1 MTSIK
6 NVLNMNMA
14 KNIYLSLTGA
24 GVIVFM
30 IYSMRIGFLPTGL
43 SLSDVIFFLLV
54 TLSFSIF
61 LTFYLTLWYSM
72 SVVISYFCI
81 KCILLLIPNKKIKRE
96 EWRRRLIATLI
107 SGKRMKIYVV
117 LFAHSIIAFIG
128 GFILL
133 LNIYNGVLDVKF
145 VLASLALTSMFIP
158 LIAYTYV
165 DKKIKKEDK
174 RITAISIWV
183 LIIVIFFTVSNMAPV
198 LNDAGMKLIGV
209 RKTNVAILLKGN
221 ELEMAK
227 HLTGNQDQ
235 TLFKG
240 DALFTGVGTSSLL
253 VINNKKII
261 VKNENLTLSFSSQ

>member
-1 MTSIK
+1 M
-6 NVLNMNMA
+6 
-14 KNIYLSLTGA
+14 
-24 GVIVFM
+24 
-30 IYSMRIGFLPTGL
+30 
-43 SLSDVIFFLLV
+43 
-54 TLSFSIF
+54 
-61 LTFYLTLWYSM
+61 
-72 SVVISYFCI
+72 
-81 KCILLLIPNKKIKRE
+81 LI
-96 EWRRRLIATLI
+96 
-107 SGKRMKIYVV
+107 
-117 LFAHSIIAFIG
+117 
-128 GFILL
+128 
-133 LNIYNGVLDVKF
+133 
-145 VLASLALTSMFIP
+145 
-158 LIAYTYV
+158 
-165 DKKIKKEDK
+165 KKIKKEDK

-183 LIIVIFFTVSNMAPV
+183 LIIAIFFTASNMAPV

>member
-6 NVLNMNMA
+6 SILNMNMA

-43 SLSDVIFFLLV
+43 SVSDVIFFLLV

-61 LTFYLTLWYSM
+61 LTFYLTFWYSM

-96 EWRRRLIATLI
+96 EWRGRLIATLI

-128 GFILL
+128 G
-133 LNIYNGVLDVKF
+133 
-145 VLASLALTSMFIP
+145 
-158 LIAYTYV
+158 
-165 DKKIKKEDK
+165 
-174 RITAISIWV
+174 
-183 LIIVIFFTVSNMAPV
+183 
-198 LNDAGMKLIGV
+198 
-209 RKTNVAILLKGN
+209 
-221 ELEMAK
+221 
-227 HLTGNQDQ
+227 
-235 TLFKG
+235 
-240 DALFTGVGTSSLL
+240 
-253 VINNKKII
+253 
-261 VKNENLTLSFSSQ
+261 